1 MCVCVCVCVCLS
13 QASDYPPSPMV
24 PFGNREFAFDI
35 CVSVSVFVDGKFV
48 CFIF

>member
-1 MCVCVCVCVCLS
+1 
-13 QASDYPPSPMV
+13 MV

-35 CVSVSVFVDGKFV
+35 CVCVSVFVDGKFV